1 MTDKTYNF
9 GEKTKEKVKCSP
21 PKKDKDGKDIF
32 WEELE
37 VWQTPKYLQS
47 KEKAIEII
55 EKGGYGV
62 TEGDFWI
69 LMNKG
74 GSKMCYTGLIISH
87 NGVLKI
93 NAKLDKEKRFKPECA
108 DIYKDINGDIVM
120 RYVSPEQGI
129 YEFGEVSPKNCKN
142 EYPYAMA
149 LKRLQDRVVLK
160 TSEIAFF
167 GIYSDSESDS
177 FKEAPDESKEESLKD
192 NKGFFK
198 EPKGPLAGIAEQ
210 GNQEMQEKKAEKKA
224 VDTEEKLKK
233 EEEGLERLKATLAS
247 FGSVAEIEGYLN
259 ETPRGS
265 KSTRLQV
272 INRMNEINV
281 GQAKVIIR
289 DAKFAVD
296 PEYKGE

>member
-1 MTDKTYNF
+1 MTDKIYNF
-9 GEKTKEKVKCSP
+9 GEKSKEKI
-21 PKKDKDGKDIF
+21 KDPETKQ
-32 WEELE
+32 WVELE
-37 VWQTPKYLQS
+37 VWQTPKYKQS

-93 NAKLDKEKRFKPECA
+93 NAKLDKEKKFKPECA
-108 DIYKDINGDIVM
+108 DIYKDEASNIVM

-167 GIYSDSESDS
+167 GIYSDAESED
-177 FKEAPDESKEESLKD
+177 FKENPEEQKTEALPQSKG
-192 NKGFFK
+192 NKTAAEKFSKQPSGQF
-198 EPKGPLAGIAEQ
+198 AGLAEQ
-210 GNQEMQEKKAEKKA
+210 AGENIKAA
-224 VDTEEKLKK
+224 AEEERLSKLKLALDGFSSLTDID
-233 EEEGLERLKATLAS
+233 EYLEGKLKGRSRLE
-247 FGSVAEIEGYLN
+247 V
-259 ETPRGS
+259 
-265 KSTRLQV
+265 LQTMSPV
-272 INRMNEINV
+272 NAA
-281 GQAKVIIR
+281 QAKTIIKN
-289 DAKFAVD
+289 AKLAVD